1 MNECPCMLLCHSN
14 PPKSAKKGGTVV
26 PPSNFQFVTTKCL
39 MIQTLTS
46 LSSHG
51 YAQAHARQIL
61 YMLSWLPV
69 ANNCSSKCPSKHQ
82 TAFTQTL
89 ANTQQ
94 SSSHQADYC
103 PIKMDGVLLTTY
115 LTASHVYACT
125 PMATAKT
132 PSKSRQTNQQHHHNV
147 MPTTAKRTA
156 CTPKATAKHLV
167 IVLYAAVLQLP
178 CNRQTPRHRPVCSC
192 VTAALYPTNKPH
204 TTLCEPSTI
213 LPITCNSLAIHLP
226 YDSTTIA

>member
-51 YAQAHARQIL
+51 YAQARARQIL
-61 YMLSWLPV
+61 HVRSWLPI
-69 ANNCSSKCPSKHQ
+69 ANNCSSTCPSKHL
-82 TAFTQTL
+82 TALTQAL

-94 SSSHQADYC
+94 SSSHQANYC
-103 PIKMDGVLLTTY
+103 PTTIDGILLTTY
-115 LTASHVYACT
+115 LTASHVHACT
-125 PMATAKT
+125 PLATIKN
-132 PSKSRQTNQQHHHNV
+132 PSNSRQTTQQHHHNV
-147 MPTTAKRTA
+147 MPTTAIRTVS
-156 CTPKATAKHLV
+156 TPNATAKNLV

-178 CNRQTPRHRPVCSC
+178 YNRQTPRQCPVCSC
-192 VTAALYPTNKPH
+192 VTAALHPTCKPQR
-204 TTLCEPSTI
+204 TLCEPSTI

-226 YDSTTIA
+226 YDSPTIA

>member
-1 MNECPCMLLCHSN
+1 MLLCHSN
-14 PPKSAKKGGTVV
+14 HSKSAKIGGTVV
-26 PPSNFQFVTTKCL
+26 PPSNFQFVTTKGI

-69 ANNCSSKCPSKHQ
+69 ANNCSSTCPSKHL
-82 TAFTQTL
+82 TALTQAL

-94 SSSHQADYC
+94 SSSHLANYC
-103 PIKMDGVLLTTY
+103 PTTIDGVLLTTY
-115 LTASHVYACT
+115 LTASHVHACT
-125 PMATAKT
+125 PMATAKK
-132 PSKSRQTNQQHHHNV
+132 PSNSRQTTLQHHHNV
-147 MPTTAKRTA
+147 MPTTAKRTVS
-156 CTPKATAKHLV
+156 TPKATAKNLV
-167 IVLYAAVLQLP
+167 IVLYAAVVQLP
-178 CNRQTPRHRPVCSC
+178 YNRQTPRLRPVCSC

>member
-1 MNECPCMLLCHSN
+1 
-14 PPKSAKKGGTVV
+14 
-26 PPSNFQFVTTKCL
+26 

-51 YAQAHARQIL
+51 CAQAHTRQIL
-61 YMLSWLPV
+61 HVRSWLPL
-69 ANNCSSKCPSKHQ
+69 ANNCSSTCPSKHL
-82 TAFTQTL
+82 TALTQAL

-103 PIKMDGVLLTTY
+103 PTTMGDVLLTTY

-132 PSKSRQTNQQHHHNV
+132 PSKSRQTTQQHHHNV

-156 CTPKATAKHLV
+156 CTPEATAKHLV

-178 CNRQTPRHRPVCSC
+178 CNHQTPRQCPVCSC
-192 VTAALYPTNKPH
+192 VTAALHPTYKPQR
-204 TTLCEPSTI
+204 TLCEPSAI

-226 YDSTTIA
+226 YYCPTIA